1 MTLTDKMSIP
11 QWRIAL
17 RQKQQRKKEEEKRRQ
32 REEEERRLA
41 ALPAW
46 KRHAEQPKTVI
57 IIDKNKVANE
67 VNLSSSAGSPAQK
80 DSQSSA
86 GKQPQTLANGSAPSA
101 SSGGGGESL
110 LASHGKVGQDETDSS
125 RKSAGGKA
133 AEPSGVSEE
142 HCTPVQDNPF
152 LKLERKKR
160 KAPPPP
166 KGGSQ
171 ISVIASNVSGGSVSG
186 VALAGEKSASTST
199 SKKTVATAAPAS
211 SISSKDSVSS
221 VPQSSNKTN
230 KSGPS
235 AGKQSQIS
243 TTNGNVKQSARAEQ
257 KENLQSDV
265 PKSKPEAPTK
275 VVSDSATSSSKDTA
289 KARAD
294 AAQSESHKT
303 SETASSGVSKQSKD
317 AQKRTSISELRT
329 LFGSP
334 ATSKP
339 QAPSVSQASQQNS
352 GSSSGSAKPSD
363 SKPNQTQPTSANA
376 KIPSVTPAVVGG
388 SKQTN
393 SSSQQSPEQTSV
405 KVAEQKKNDTNSKTF
420 VDNKQEKA
428 SSKAKEREREN
439 AKSRVS
445 SESKS
450 LPSAGKGSPQRQKPS
465 SDLSASAIISLTNE
479 GPLQKRRGELVRSS
493 SILDEDEVIELTLE
507 TPVSPRRGRL
517 NKDSSKEEVE
527 KGSAEV
533 SQGEQQPSKRR
544 APVAPATVNGST
556 SSTAS
561 VKSDDGKPPTE
572 NVTPSAVRK
581 SEVQNEIEYPT
592 NFRDPKYVPSSKQ
605 KDVPSSNK
613 RESSVP
619 VVTSKE
625 KLPASKLIANAGPSP
640 VGVAE
645 QTSFKGGETS
655 FKGEKTSF
663 KEETKFKGEETDS
676 GNSTGVAK
684 PSSGNQARSVKT
696 VVKTSDAV
704 KDKEKKSDKPSP
716 AAGDQNAIPYP
727 HQFRNFGSQQTS
739 SKSKDEGL
747 KDIIKPSDM
756 RKASSSSTSSDS
768 NKGKGDSDSGGVT
781 ASPFGSI
788 KLRPTKSKDA
798 GSGISVIAV
807 QDNKPK
813 EKVTSAGNA
822 NPSRLI
828 AVGGATKSED
838 KKKNVK
844 KFEKVDMIGYN
855 SPSGKPS
862 ALKKGSKSSKKQV
875 KFDSKEE
882 DVFEYLSEGA
892 YIKDYDENH
901 TKDEAKEE
909 EAKRTSPTMNNGLN
923 NGTISDE
930 SDDEDSPSGLKNN
943 TAVKSGGLH
952 NYSASPLSATDLLL
966 GRGRP
971 EEPKEPSKPA
981 LQPEPEADPES
992 DSRPLMDGD
1001 IFSSA
1006 GTAALL
1012 F

>member
-1 MTLTDKMSIP
+1 MTLTDKMSVP

-41 ALPAW
+41 ALPPW

-86 GKQPQTLANGSAPSA
+86 GKQPQTLANGSAPSV
-101 SSGGGGESL
+101 SSGGSES

-160 KAPPPP
+160 RAPPPP

-186 VALAGEKSASTST
+186 VALAGDKSASTST
-199 SKKTVATAAPAS
+199 SKKTVAPAAPAS

-235 AGKQSQIS
+235 TGKQSQIS
-243 TTNGNVKQSARAEQ
+243 TTNGNVKQSARVEQ

-275 VVSDSATSSSKDTA
+275 VVSDSATSSIKDTT

-303 SETASSGVSKQSKD
+303 SETVSSGVSKQSKD

-363 SKPNQTQPTSANA
+363 SKSNQTQPTSANE

-420 VDNKQEKA
+420 IDNKQEKA
-428 SSKAKEREREN
+428 LTKAKEKEREN
-439 AKSRVS
+439 TKSRVS

-479 GPLQKRRGELVRSS
+479 GPLQKRQGELVRSS

-507 TPVSPRRGRL
+507 TPVSPRRRL
-517 NKDSSKEEVE
+517 KDSSKEEVE

-544 APVAPATVNGST
+544 APVAPATVNGSAA
-556 SSTAS
+556 STAS
-561 VKSDDGKPPTE
+561 VKGDDGKPPTE
-572 NVTPSAVRK
+572 NVTPSTVRK
-581 SEVQNEIEYPT
+581 SEVQNEIEYPK

-613 RESSVP
+613 RESSAP

-625 KLPASKLIANAGPSP
+625 KLPASKLIADAGPSP

-645 QTSFKGGETS
+645 QTSFKGEDTS

-696 VVKTSDAV
+696 VEKTSDAV
-704 KDKEKKSDKPSP
+704 RDKEKKSDKSSP
-716 AAGDQNAIPYP
+716 ATGDQNAIPYP

-739 SKSKDEGL
+739 SKSKDEGV

-768 NKGKGDSDSGGVT
+768 NKGKGDSDSGVVT
-781 ASPFGSI
+781 TSPFGSI

-813 EKVTSAGNA
+813 EKVTSAGSA

-828 AVGGATKSED
+828 AVGGAAKSED

-862 ALKKGSKSSKKQV
+862 ALKKGGKSPKKQV

-882 DVFEYLSEGA
+882 DVFEYLSEEA
-892 YIKDYDENH
+892 FIKDYNENQ
-901 TKDEAKEE
+901 TKDETKEE

-930 SDDEDSPSGLKNN
+930 SDDEDSTSGLKNN
-943 TAVKSGGLH
+943 TAVKSGGFH
-952 NYSASPLSATDLLL
+952 NYAASTLSATDLLL

-971 EEPKEPSKPA
+971 EEPKEPPKPA
-981 LQPEPEADPES
+981 PQPEPEAEPES
-992 DSRPLMDGD
+992 DSRPLVDGD
-1001 IFSSA
+1001 IFSTA